1 MKAIFIMKGSGWR
14 AVMGERDWVEGYW
27 LTPPRQTLHLVSQ
40 GCCHRDDPAIIEA
53 RSGSACC
60 FRATC
65 GPCLLFSVR
74 HTDAAKGTQGLT
86 HTHTNFALAYK
97 WLLCHYHAQ
106 GLQGRLSSYF
116 EPHKW
121 SASLTVTKQQSP
133 GEVSDF
139 QTPQLCIDEICKANV
154 MNHNEDP
161 PLFFH
166 ILPTLWMKTWN
177 LRLHQQQGW
186 ILQRRR

>member
-1 MKAIFIMKGSGWR
+1 MQPREHKGS
-14 AVMGERDWVEGYW
+14 
-27 LTPPRQTLHLVSQ
+27 H
-40 GCCHRDDPAIIEA
+40 
-53 RSGSACC
+53 
-60 FRATC
+60 
-65 GPCLLFSVR
+65 
-74 HTDAAKGTQGLT
+74 T
-86 HTHTNFALAYK
+86 HTCTNFALAYK

-133 GEVSDF
+133 SEVSDF

-186 ILQRRR
+186 ILQRGRLSSGGLGQQTSPPSYLTPTDTIQVYDNYHPLLTSLKSILSAWHS